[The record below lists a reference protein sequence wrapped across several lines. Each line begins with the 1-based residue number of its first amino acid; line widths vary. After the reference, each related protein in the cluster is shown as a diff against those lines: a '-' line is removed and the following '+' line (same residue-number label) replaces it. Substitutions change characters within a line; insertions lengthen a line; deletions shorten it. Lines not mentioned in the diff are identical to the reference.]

1 MNKSCYVC
9 ENSSVKENYIFL
21 CSICSQKTTY
31 CSNCN
36 KVLDIVLNS
45 KLYKC
50 FFCKTLV
57 TSTKKEVHY
66 NYIDDSCISN
76 GRNQDEIYRQ
86 NILSLLQNKNIFS
99 NSSTNYNYT
108 SMNRNKNYNQ
118 FPDEYCKSNTNFQNK
133 NHS

>member
-1 MNKSCYVC
+1 MRNKY
-9 ENSSVKENYIFL
+9 
-21 CSICSQKTTY
+21 
-31 CSNCN
+31 
-36 KVLDIVLNS
+36 
-45 KLYKC
+45 
-50 FFCKTLV
+50 V

-66 NYIDDSCISN
+66 NYIDDSSISN

-108 SMNRNKNYNQ
+108 SMNSNKNYNQ